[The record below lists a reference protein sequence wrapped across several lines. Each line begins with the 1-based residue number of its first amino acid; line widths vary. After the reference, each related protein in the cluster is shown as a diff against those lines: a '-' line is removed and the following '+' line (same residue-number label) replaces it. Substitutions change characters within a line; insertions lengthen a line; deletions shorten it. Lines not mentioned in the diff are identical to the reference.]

1 MKVPV
6 AKIIQL
12 VFEIGVPGV
21 REIIAIW
28 RKGGELTLDEAEA
41 LVGKFEKK
49 ADDYLRPT
57 DAEVGK

>member
-28 RKGGELTLDEAEA
+28 RKGGEL
-41 LVGKFEKK
+41 K
-49 ADDYLRPT
+49 APPPDKNTEPPT
-57 DAEVGK
+57 H